1 MNESK
6 SCYPER
12 VKIRLASIALLVIS
26 STALAEPKIEAGG
39 MYDPT
44 AWSRRVLGQ
53 SKPASHCDFPGLSGS
68 MAQYSFDATLQCEFT
83 CAGKSDSV
91 ETSVTRTFNPEEQ
104 GLMPGDGHHPPSF
117 IAPSSLGSVFSAW
130 AERECLNHAEK
141 QCMKMSLIKTS
152 KFKSATSGDWSMQE
166 IPSCS
171 SKTLLRSPYD
181 SRFKL
186 ARKSQSNLFLPSK
199 TIHPQPL
206 PPGTHQEP
214 SSCSTRITGKSC
226 FGDCVLAKN
235 ESDGKIPLTLMTD
248 QPYGTED
255 KSICADDLVKSWS
268 DKKPSRSVAEILCRE
283 HFARQLLYIKSMG
296 TSCAAFRTDP
306 DCSQV
311 IKALTGAK

>member
-12 VKIRLASIALLVIS
+12 VKIRLTSIALVVIS
-26 STALAEPKIEAGG
+26 STASAEPKIEAGG
-39 MYDPT
+39 MYEPT

-83 CAGKSDSV
+83 CDGKSDLV

-141 QCMKMSLIKTS
+141 QCLNLSLIKTS

-171 SKTLLRSPYD
+171 SKTLVRSPYD

-186 ARKSQSNLFLPSK
+186 VRKSQSGLLLPAKS
-199 TIHPQPL
+199 THPQPL
-206 PPGTHQEP
+206 PPGIHQEP
-214 SSCSTRITGKSC
+214 SKCSTRIKGKSC
-226 FGDCVLAKN
+226 FGDCVITEN
-235 ESDGKIPLTLMTD
+235 DSDGKVPLTLMTD
-248 QPYGTED
+248 HPYGTED
-255 KSICADDLVKSWS
+255 QNICADDLVKSYAE
-268 DKKPSRSVAEILCRE
+268 KKPTRAAAEILCRE
-283 HFARQLLYIKSMG
+283 YFARRLLYIKSMG
-296 TSCAAFRTDP
+296 TSCAAFRTDA